1 MQYWQNNQMLN
12 GVEALQSSEA
22 HFNIWRNIID
32 YISNHINT
40 LIVGNGFGMEETG
53 KILFSEYGLNKPHA
67 HNFVLEIWMELGIVG
82 LILLFIVIA
91 ITIGKLLEINSN
103 NKLKIT
109 LTFAVVTSFVGFFVF
124 GLSDYIFNSPKQI
137 IMMMIVIGLVQAMS
151 YVYDKTVIKTPK
163 DLETVA
169 KQDFDNIIHQ

>member
-1 MQYWQNNQMLN
+1 
-12 GVEALQSSEA
+12 
-22 HFNIWRNIID
+22 
-32 YISNHINT
+32 
-40 LIVGNGFGMEETG
+40 MEETG

-137 IMMMIVIGLVQAMS
+137 IMMIVIGLVQAMS

>member
-1 MQYWQNNQMLN
+1 MS
-12 GVEALQSSEA
+12 VTVSEWKKRA
-22 HFNIWRNIID
+22 RF
-32 YISNHINT
+32 
-40 LIVGNGFGMEETG
+40 
-53 KILFSEYGLNKPHA
+53 LFSEYGLNKPHA

-103 NKLKIT
+103 SKRKIT
-109 LTFAVVTSFVGFFVF
+109 LTFAVATSFVGFFVF